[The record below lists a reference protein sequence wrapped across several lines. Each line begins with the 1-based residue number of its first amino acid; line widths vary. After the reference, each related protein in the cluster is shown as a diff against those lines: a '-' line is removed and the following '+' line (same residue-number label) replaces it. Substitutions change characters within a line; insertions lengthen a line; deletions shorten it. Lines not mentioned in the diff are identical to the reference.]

1 MRRTAPRRAPAGVDP
16 AAAAAAAAAQSAIS
30 RQKNLE
36 KAKAAAKG
44 SQLQANA
51 AALEIMCAICR
62 QQFMKTSS
70 RPQLELHAA
79 NKHSKVTFAACFPM
93 LPATA
98 P

>member
-1 MRRTAPRRAPAGVDP
+1 
-16 AAAAAAAAAQSAIS
+16 
-30 RQKNLE
+30 
-36 KAKAAAKG
+36 
-44 SQLQANA
+44 
-51 AALEIMCAICR
+51 MCAICR

-93 LPATA
+93 LPAPA